1 MLSKN
6 QIKLINNLKTKRY
19 RSKHKLF
26 IAEGVKVIK
35 EFLKSDYE
43 LEALYTTVDIFSVD
57 AKKYFLIE
65 EEELKKISCLTTPQ
79 IALALFK
86 IPTNE
91 FEYEENEENNAGLKL
106 VLDGVRDPG
115 NLGTIIRLCDW
126 FDVKE
131 LVCSSDTVDC
141 YNPKV
146 VQATM
151 GSLARVVISYQNLET
166 FFKKNTLPVYGA
178 FMNGEP
184 IYKTEVSQDAVI
196 VMGNEA
202 QGISKETSHY
212 IQERVS
218 IPQFGEPAVESLN
231 VATASSILLNEFK
244 RLSFIEK

>member
-43 LEALYTTVDIFSVD
+43 LDALYTTVDIFSVD
-57 AKKYFLIE
+57 PEKYFMIDE
-65 EEELKKISCLTTPQ
+65 TQLKKISCLKTPQ

-86 IPTNE
+86 ISSET
-91 FEYEENEENNAGLKL
+91 FEVEDENTAQSHLKL

-126 FDVKE
+126 FNVDE
-131 LVCSSDTVDC
+131 LICSSDTVDC
-141 YNPKV
+141 FNPKV

-151 GSLARVVISYQNLET
+151 GSLSRIDVSYTDLKD
-166 FFKKNTLPVYGA
+166 FFKHNTLPVYGA
-178 FMNGEP
+178 FMDGEP
-184 IYKTEVSQDAVI
+184 IYTSDVSQNAVI

-202 QGISKETSHY
+202 QGISKEVTRF
-212 IQERVS
+212 IQKRVS
-218 IPQFGEPAVESLN
+218 IPQFGNPVVESLN
-231 VATASSILLNEFK
+231 VATATSILLNEFK
-244 RLSFIEK
+244 RISFTEK

>member
-57 AKKYFLIE
+57 AKKYFLIDE
-65 EEELKKISCLTTPQ
+65 SELKKVSCLTTPQ

-86 IPTNE
+86 IPTDE
-91 FEYEENEENNAGLKL
+91 FENEGNNGGLKL

-151 GSLARVVISYQNLET
+151 GSLARVSIRYQDLET

-178 FMNGEP
+178 FMDGEP
-184 IYKTEVSQDAVI
+184 IYTTEVSQDAVI

-202 QGISKETSHY
+202 QGISKETSFY
-212 IQERVS
+212 VQERIS
-218 IPQFGEPAVESLN
+218 IPQFGDPAVESLN